1 MKRAALAIVLFLV
14 FLLPIYATELSVGV
28 EAVFGAGIV
37 KPTIG
42 IDINKIYTGLAVE
55 TMGLGLFASLGLGGA
70 VNIRASRNLGSVL
83 LFHVSVGIGHRLNN
97 HRISVVF
104 DHVSNA
110 DLASYNPGLNV
121 FGIRY
126 GYRF

>member
-1 MKRAALAIVLFLV
+1 MKRAVLAMALFLV
-14 FLLPIYATELSVGV
+14 FLLPAHATELSVGV
-28 EAVFGAGIV
+28 EGVFGAGVI

-42 IDINKIYTGLAVE
+42 IDINKIYTGFTIE

-70 VNIRASRNLGSVL
+70 VNVRASRNLGSIL
-83 LFHVSVGIGHRLNN
+83 LFRASVGFGYKLGAHRLS
-97 HRISVVF
+97 IVY

-121 FGIRY
+121 LGICY